1 MQTNS
6 QTKFKNTI
14 EKKHI
19 NKIYIQNDSINKIYA
34 INRYW
39 FRVQVLMRVGRDG
52 DIRDMR
58 MG

>member
-1 MQTNS
+1 VQTNS

-14 EKKHI
+14 EKKI
-19 NKIYIQNDSINKIYA
+19 NKIYIQNHSINKIYA

-39 FRVQVLMRVGRDG
+39 FRVQVLMRAGRDG